1 MNFPAY
7 KPGQRIAALTAAAP
21 AAVSLGSPAAFVQA
35 AQDVLFYNP
44 GPYLVHALVG
54 DATAVADTN
63 CVPLPPGALWA
74 YDKGSATHVSLL
86 AVGGAQDVLVFV
98 GRGN

>member
-7 KPGQRIAALTAAAP
+7 KAGQRITALTAAAP
-21 AAVSLGSPAAFVQA
+21 AAVPLSGNSAIVSAAP
-35 AQDVLFYNP
+35 DILFYNA
-44 GPYLVHALVG
+44 GPYLVHAIVG

-74 YDKGSATHVSLL
+74 YDKRGATHVSLL
-86 AVGGAQDVLVFV
+86 AVGGAQDVLVYI
-98 GRGN
+98 GQGS

>member
-7 KPGQRIAALTAAAP
+7 KPGQRISALAAAAP
-21 AAVSLGSPAAFVQA
+21 AAVALSGGNAFVAA

-44 GPYLVHALVG
+44 GPYLVHAIVG
-54 DATAVADTN
+54 DANAVADTN

-74 YDKGSATHVSLL
+74 YDKGGATHVSLL
-86 AVGGAQDVLVFV
+86 AIGGAQDVLVFI
-98 GRGN
+98 GRGS